1 MLSDHFEYLDSLETK
16 QVETTKCC
24 EQEENMMAEDGI
36 VKCKCCGNTIYNICD
51 NPEWRFY
58 GANSSTKKT
67 DQTRCGMPINK
78 LLPQSSLGS
87 TISYSSN
94 NKTLHHIRKYQ
105 QWNSMPY
112 KERSRYKIFL
122 EIQRNC
128 KENHIPEKIISEAK
142 SLYTIISTTKIS
154 RGANRKGII
163 AACVYYSCKECE
175 VPRSSKEIAEM
186 FHIEATVMTRGCK
199 KFREIM
205 NLNKKDKNRLS
216 NTVSVK
222 PQDFIERFCNK
233 LNIEAKFVKII
244 KDICKKAIDNNIITE
259 NTPPS
264 IAAGCIYFASK
275 WNPLNITRKQIST
288 VCKISEVTI
297 NKCSKKIEGERNLFC
312 DDGLDGK
319 ENTSDQD

>member
-16 QVETTKCC
+16 QIETTKCC
-24 EQEENMMAEDGI
+24 EKEENMMAEDGI

-163 AACVYYSCKECE
+163 AAV
-175 VPRSSKEIAEM
+175 
-186 FHIEATVMTRGCK
+186 TTRA
-199 KFREIM
+199 
-205 NLNKKDKNRLS
+205 
-216 NTVSVK
+216 
-222 PQDFIERFCNK
+222 P
-233 LNIEAKFVKII
+233 
-244 KDICKKAIDNNIITE
+244 
-259 NTPPS
+259 
-264 IAAGCIYFASK
+264 
-275 WNPLNITRKQIST
+275 TR
-288 VCKISEVTI
+288 
-297 NKCSKKIEGERNLFC
+297 
-312 DDGLDGK
+312 
-319 ENTSDQD
+319 